1 MVKKYFL
8 CISLFLVA
16 QLSLGQNIEKLFKEF
31 SDAPNVE
38 NVKLDKSMMALA
50 KPFAK
55 GDDLGGVKDIDSLQV
70 LDLSK
75 CSSEIKDKFAEMV
88 KTLNAEGYE
97 TLVRSNENGENV
109 RVLVKM
115 NNGDISELVV
125 VTTGKE
131 AALVKIKGKFNKSDI
146 SKLTNKQ

>member
-16 QLSLGQNIEKLFKEF
+16 QLSLGQDIEKLFKEF

-75 CSSEIKDKFAEMV
+75 CSSEIKDKFAEKV
-88 KTLNAEGYE
+88 KTLNIEGYE

>member
-16 QLSLGQNIEKLFKEF
+16 QLSLGQDIEKLFKEF

>member
-75 CSSEIKDKFAEMV
+75 CSSEIKDKFAEKV

>member
-16 QLSLGQNIEKLFKEF
+16 QLSLGQNIEQLFKEF

-38 NVKLDKSMMALA
+38 NVKLDKSMMTLA
-50 KPFAK
+50 KSFSK

-75 CSSEIKDKFAEMV
+75 CSSEIKDKFAEKV

-97 TLVRSNENGENV
+97 TLVRSMKTA
-109 RVLVKM
+109 KM
-115 NNGDISELVV
+115 
-125 VTTGKE
+125 
-131 AALVKIKGKFNKSDI
+131 
-146 SKLTNKQ
+146 

>member
-1 MVKKYFL
+1 MVKKCFL

-38 NVKLDKSMMALA
+38 NVKLDKSMMNLA
-50 KPFAK
+50 KSFSK

-75 CSSEIKDKFAEMV
+75 CSSEIKDKFAEKV
-88 KTLNAEGYE
+88 KTLNTEGYE

-115 NNGDISELVV
+115 NNEDISELVV

>member
-1 MVKKYFL
+1 M
-8 CISLFLVA
+8 
-16 QLSLGQNIEKLFKEF
+16 Q
-31 SDAPNVE
+31 
-38 NVKLDKSMMALA
+38 
-50 KPFAK
+50 
-55 GDDLGGVKDIDSLQV
+55 
-70 LDLSK
+70 
-75 CSSEIKDKFAEMV
+75 
-88 KTLNAEGYE
+88 TGYE

-115 NNGDISELVV
+115 NNEDISELVV

>member
-1 MVKKYFL
+1 MVKKCFL

-38 NVKLDKSMMALA
+38 NVKLDKSMMNLA
-50 KPFAK
+50 KSFVK
-55 GDDLGGVKDIDSLQV
+55 GDDLGGVKEIDSLQV

-75 CSSEIKDKFAEMV
+75 CSSEIKDKFAAKV
-88 KTLNAEGYE
+88 KTLNVEGYE

-125 VTTGKE
+125 VTTGNE

>member
-16 QLSLGQNIEKLFKEF
+16 QLSLGQDIEKLFKEF

-75 CSSEIKDKFAEMV
+75 CSSEIKDKFAEKV

>member
-50 KPFAK
+50 KPFTK
-55 GDDLGGVKDIDSLQV
+55 GDDLGAVKDIDSLQV

-75 CSSEIKDKFAEMV
+75 CSSDIKDKFAEKV

>member
-38 NVKLDKSMMALA
+38 NVKLDKSMMTLA
-50 KPFAK
+50 KSFAK

-75 CSSEIKDKFAEMV
+75 CSSEIKDKFAEKV

-115 NNGDISELVV
+115 NNEDISELVV

>member
-38 NVKLDKSMMALA
+38 NEKLDKSMMTLA
-50 KPFAK
+50 KSFSK

-75 CSSEIKDKFAEMV
+75 CSSEIKDKFA
-88 KTLNAEGYE
+88 
-97 TLVRSNENGENV
+97 
-109 RVLVKM
+109 
-115 NNGDISELVV
+115 
-125 VTTGKE
+125 
-131 AALVKIKGKFNKSDI
+131 
-146 SKLTNKQ
+146 

>member
-16 QLSLGQNIEKLFKEF
+16 QLSLGQDIEKLFKEF

-115 NNGDISELVV
+115 NNEDISELVV